1 MFNANP
7 ILCADP
13 QKYQRRWVENYHIP
27 KGTDRCSMMYLMV
40 KQGQRTE
47 VGITLIET
55 MVSLLIFLAVLAG
68 LVPAYVSYRLQSVKN
83 PVRIGAVSV
92 SQQVLD
98 EIRQV
103 RDVNTLP
110 NDGLVKTTTAPSP
123 RNTDLTNL
131 AAYGKNYSAQLIYCE
146 AARVNYCSL
155 NARYIRILIFQKF
168 SNGSVSTDPVYEV
181 STVYTKFEQ

>member
-1 MFNANP
+1 MMDL
-7 ILCADP
+7 IIR
-13 QKYQRRWVENYHIP
+13 QSQRRE
-27 KGTDRCSMMYLMV
+27 S
-40 KQGQRTE
+40 
-47 VGITLIET
+47 GITLVET

-68 LVPAYVSYRLQSVKN
+68 IVPAYMTYRLQSIRN

-92 SQQVLD
+92 SQQILD

-131 AAYGKNYSAQLIYCE
+131 TAYGKNYSAQLIYCE
-146 AARVNYCSL
+146 TIPVDKSNYCSL
-155 NARYIRILIFQKF
+155 NARYIHVLIFQRF
-168 SNGSVSTDPVYEV
+168 SNGTVSTNPVYQV

>member
-1 MFNANP
+1 MMDL
-7 ILCADP
+7 IIR
-13 QKYQRRWVENYHIP
+13 QSQRRE
-27 KGTDRCSMMYLMV
+27 T
-40 KQGQRTE
+40 
-47 VGITLIET
+47 GITLVET

-68 LVPAYVSYRLQSVKN
+68 IVPAYMTYRLQSIRN

-92 SQQVLD
+92 SQQILD

-131 AAYGKNYSAQLIYCE
+131 TAYGKNYSAQLIYCE
-146 AARVNYCSL
+146 TIPVDKSNYCSL
-155 NARYIRILIFQKF
+155 NARYIHVLIFQRF
-168 SNGSVSTDPVYEV
+168 SNGTVSTNPVYEV

>member
-1 MFNANP
+1 MM
-7 ILCADP
+7 DP
-13 QKYQRRWVENYHIP
+13 TIRQVQRRE
-27 KGTDRCSMMYLMV
+27 T
-40 KQGQRTE
+40 
-47 VGITLIET
+47 GITLVET

-68 LVPAYVSYRLQSVKN
+68 IVPAYMTYRLQSIRN

-92 SQQVLD
+92 SQQILD

-131 AAYGKNYSAQLIYCE
+131 TAYGKNYSAQLIYCE
-146 AARVNYCSL
+146 TVPVDKSNYCSL
-155 NARYIRILIFQKF
+155 NARYIHVLIFQRF
-168 SNGSVSTDPVYEV
+168 SNGTVSTNPVYQV

>member
-1 MFNANP
+1 
-7 ILCADP
+7 
-13 QKYQRRWVENYHIP
+13 
-27 KGTDRCSMMYLMV
+27 MMDLTIR
-40 KQGQRTE
+40 QGQRRET
-47 VGITLIET
+47 GITLVET

-68 LVPAYVSYRLQSVKN
+68 IVPAYMSYRLKSIQN

-92 SQQVLD
+92 SQQILD

-110 NDGLVKTTTAPSP
+110 NDGLVKITTAPSP

-131 AAYGKNYSAQLIYCE
+131 AAYNKNYSAQLIYCE
-146 AARVNYCSL
+146 TVPVDKSNYCSL
-155 NARYIRILIFQKF
+155 NARYIHVLIFQRF
-168 SNGSVSTDPVYEV
+168 SNGTVSTNPVYEV

>member
-1 MFNANP
+1 MMDF
-7 ILCADP
+7 IIR
-13 QKYQRRWVENYHIP
+13 QSQRRE
-27 KGTDRCSMMYLMV
+27 T
-40 KQGQRTE
+40 
-47 VGITLIET
+47 GITLVET

-68 LVPAYVSYRLQSVKN
+68 IVPAYMTYRLQSIRN

-92 SQQVLD
+92 SQQILD

-131 AAYGKNYSAQLIYCE
+131 TAYGKNYSAQLIYCE
-146 AARVNYCSL
+146 TIPVDKSNYCSL
-155 NARYIRILIFQKF
+155 NARYIHVLIFQRF
-168 SNGSVSTDPVYEV
+168 SNGTVSTNPVYQV